1 MSFTPHA
8 ASLRQLQYAVA
19 VADTRS
25 FRRAA
30 QQCGVSQPS
39 LSAQLAQLEGALG
52 VRLFERDRRRVLLT
66 PAGEELIE
74 RARRVLIDAD
84 DLVDAAR
91 RLGDPLAGTLVHR
104 RHPDDIAVPAAGGG
118 ARHPPRAPA
127 PDACAGVEDKT
138 ENLARELHAG
148 RLDAALLALEADL
161 GGPLQRE
168 VIGRDR
174 VRAGGA
180 ARAPAREAARGR
192 RASASCAARTCLLL
206 DDGHCLRD
214 QALAVCAGARTEELA
229 FRATSLPT
237 LAQMV
242 SAGRRRHAAAAHGG
256 GDREPPRPPRRPPH
270 RRRPRLP
277 YAGAGLAADVTVG
290 AGAAPA
296 RRDDPR
302 ELREDDLIPHPNR
315 LPHCTLHTAAS
326 RGEGT
331 EGSRDGVDDFLQ
343 QRFGLGR
350 RADLLRDVEADDPRA
365 RAPPTAPSAS
375 RSSAASSAEPTAS

>member
-1 MSFTPHA
+1 MGLTPHA

-19 VADTRS
+19 VADARS

-30 QQCGVSQPS
+30 EQCGVSQPS

-66 PAGEELIE
+66 AAGADLIE
-74 RARRVLIDAD
+74 RARRVLVDAD

-91 RLGDPLAGTLVHR
+91 RLGDPMAGTLAIGVI
-104 RHPDDIAVPAAGGG
+104 PTVSPYLLPAA
-118 ARHPPRAPA
+118 APA
-127 PDACAGVEDKT
+127 IRRDHPRLTVRWLEDKT

-174 VRAGGA
+174 FVLATPRAHPLAKGA
-180 ARAPAREAARGR
+180 RPASLGDLRG
-192 RASASCAARTCLLL
+192 TPLLLL

-214 QALAVCAGARTEELA
+214 QALAVCRGARTEELA

-242 SAGRRRHAAAAHGG
+242 SAGAGITL
-256 GDREPPRPPRRPPH
+256 
-270 RRRPRLP
+270 LP
-277 YAGAGLAADVTVG
+277 NMAVA
-290 AGAAPA
+290 
-296 RRDDPR
+296 
-302 ELREDDLIPHPNR
+302 
-315 LPHCTLHTAAS
+315 
-326 RGEGT
+326 T
-331 EGSRDGVDDFLQ
+331 ES
-343 QRFGLGR
+343 R
-350 RADLLRDVEADDPRA
+350 RADITCRPIADERAFRTLALVWRPSSPAGEALRKLAGTIRA
-365 RAPPTAPSAS
+365 SYEKECK
-375 RSSAASSAEPTAS
+375 AA